1 MENVVF
7 SSYFSVYIL
16 FPQDQKLL
24 TKMTSDSPQS
34 LRLLS
39 CVPHRGPQPRIAVHT
54 DTGTPWSSASSDV
67 AKAGDSHA
75 TSGPTKI
82 QCVPGPDYS
91 GSVNLTSSPRQPQLW
106 VRAGG
111 YPAWNTAPLGSHC
124 PTVVTQLVTHSN
136 NKGGF
141 FL

>member
-24 TKMTSDSPQS
+24 TKMASDSPQS
-34 LRLLS
+34 LRPLS
-39 CVPHRGPQPRIAVHT
+39 CVPHRGPQPRIPVHT
-54 DTGTPWSSASSDV
+54 DTGTPWPSASSDL

-91 GSVNLTSSPRQPQLW
+91 GSVNLTLSTPVVGTCRWLPCLEHSS
-106 VRAGG
+106 VRV
-111 YPAWNTAPLGSHC
+111 PLSHCSNTAGH
-124 PTVVTQLVTHSN
+124 T
-136 NKGGF
+136 
-141 FL
+141 